1 MTGAAW
7 LAIVEQQWLPAA
19 PDGLLFLIGSF
30 RVLLSAKAA
39 HGTHEAWHGLTEWFQ
54 TIPLEPFL
62 SKNMCAHIDK
72 DTHTETYIYTAHTY
86 IYMLYI
92 YIDRHT
98 HTRMHTHTC
107 TCYIHLEVSNL
118 QVGSILNQSPAY
130 QIPIVKTRE
139 RTDTMLRNM

>member
-1 MTGAAW
+1 MYVTVFGMTGAAW

-72 DTHTETYIYTAHTY
+72 DTRTETYIY
-86 IYMLYI
+86 IYI
-92 YIDRHT
+92 YILHI
-98 HTRMHTHTC
+98 HI
-107 TCYIHLEVSNL
+107 YIYV
-118 QVGSILNQSPAY
+118 IY
-130 QIPIVKTRE
+130 IYR
-139 RTDTMLRNM
+139 